1 MTSQQGYSPY
11 SYLQQGT
18 QHAPPPRPSSASS
31 SSTNDPQGS
40 HLIIGKCMYCK
51 SQLCY
56 PQAVK
61 VFQCVT
67 CDTIN
72 DLIAAPGIVPQEPLT
87 LQQIEREI
95 ERAKDRQAETGGDL
109 DYSDLEALLREKLK
123 KFAAFN
129 ASFSNRRPLTYDE
142 CGVNLADA
150 RKAFALLLAMP
161 NSIALAVMTSV
172 DGILKRPGKEIKD
185 KEDLKFIMLML
196 ECPWL
201 SRHRTPQESDYHHNI
216 TKRLFTIMSNLPS
229 ELHKY
234 LSSWFT
240 NCLSTPIFHTRVNF
254 VNKFITQ
261 RLSNQQKSSD
271 RNQHI
276 IYQSDARI
284 QAAARVMHLFFK
296 ANQPNEKDAEI
307 GTKNRA
313 GSDYVIVPFSNNSA
327 TKSQRIPIDEYYNMI
342 VDLIDLPVDFCAWES
357 RSAMFTFCQYP
368 FLISMG
374 AKMQIMA
381 WDAKRSMEIQMQKT
395 IEALVMQKRLKA
407 ASENGGELN
416 GITLL
421 TQAELQQAPL
431 LTLKVHRNNLIEESL
446 TQLSRHEID
455 LKKSLRIEFIG
466 EDGVDAGGLRKEW
479 FLLLVRQLFDPQ
491 YGMFIYDDQS
501 NYCWFNPASFESLDQ
516 FYLVGVV
523 IGLAIYNSTILD
535 LPLPLAVYKKLLN
548 TPVTLEDLA
557 TFRPD
562 LAKGFDQ
569 LLNYED
575 EDNSIEDVFCLNFVG
590 VYEAYG
596 ESREVPLIPGGEDI
610 PVTSEN
616 RRHYVERYA
625 NFIMNLSIFDQFESF
640 RRGFY
645 LVCSGHALSLFRPE
659 EIDFLVR
666 GSAEPLDIDQLRSVT
681 VYEGFNDEHEV
692 IKNFWSI
699 FKEFEDK
706 NQRRLLQFITASD
719 RYPATGIANLAFKIT
734 CMGSHDSNRYPTTH
748 TCFNQLCLYNYK
760 GREKLKNMLM
770 RAMNES
776 EGFGVK

>member
-1 MTSQQGYSPY
+1 MCS
-11 SYLQQGT
+11 
-18 QHAPPPRPSSASS
+18 
-31 SSTNDPQGS
+31 
-40 HLIIGKCMYCK
+40 

-72 DLIAAPGIVPQEPLT
+72 DLIPAPGTAPLEPLT
-87 LQQIEREI
+87 LQQIQNEV
-95 ERAKDRQAETGGDL
+95 QAGKSGATGDI
-109 DYSDLEALLREKLK
+109 DYTRLEALLQEKLK

-129 ASFSNRRPLTYDE
+129 SCFGTGRPITYDH
-142 CGVNLADA
+142 CGVDLEET
-150 RKAFALLLAMP
+150 RKAFALLVAMP
-161 NSIALAVMTSV
+161 NSIARAVMIAV
-172 DGILKRPGKEIKD
+172 EGLLKRPGKEIRE
-185 KEDLKFIMLML
+185 KEDLKFVMIML

-201 SRHRTPQESDYHHNI
+201 SRHRNPQESEYHHNI
-216 TKRLFTIMSNLPS
+216 TKRLFTIISNLPS
-229 ELHKY
+229 DLHKY
-234 LSSWFT
+234 LSSWFR
-240 NCLSTPIFHTRVNF
+240 NCLTTPIFHNRINF

-261 RLSNQQKSSD
+261 RLSNQQKSND

-296 ANQPNEKDAEI
+296 ANQPHEMEMLDL
-307 GTKNRA
+307 GKNRS
-313 GSDYVIVPFSNNSA
+313 GEGYVVNTSKNSA
-327 TKSQRIPIDEYYNMI
+327 VKSQKIPIDEYYNMI

-381 WDAKRSMEIQMQKT
+381 WDAKRQMEIKMQKT
-395 IEALVMQKRLKA
+395 IEALVMQKRQKA
-407 ASENGGELN
+407 LENLNGDAS

-431 LTLKVHRNNLIEESL
+431 LILKVRRNNLIEESL
-446 TQLSRHEID
+446 TQLSRNEMD

-491 YGMFIYDDQS
+491 FGMFVYDDQS
-501 NYCWFNPASFESLDQ
+501 SYCWFNPASFESLDQ

-575 EDNSIEDVFCLNFVG
+575 DDVEDVFCLNFVG
-590 VYEAYG
+590 SYEAYG
-596 ESREVPLIPGGEDI
+596 ESVEVPLMPDGANN
-610 PVTSEN
+610 PVTN
-616 RRHYVERYA
+616 HNKRQYVERYA
-625 NFIMNLSIFDQFESF
+625 NFIMNSSISDQFESF

-645 LVCSGHALSLFRPE
+645 LVCGGHALSLFRPE
-659 EIDFLVR
+659 EIEFLVR

-699 FKEFEDK
+699 FKEFDDK

-719 RYPATGIANLAFKIT
+719 RYPATGIANLSFKIT
-734 CMGSHDSNRYPTTH
+734 CMGSHDSQRYPTTH

-760 GREKLKNMLM
+760 GRDKLKNMLQ

>member
-1 MTSQQGYSPY
+1 MG
-11 SYLQQGT
+11 L
-18 QHAPPPRPSSASS
+18 PRRSISL
-31 SSTNDPQGS
+31 T
-40 HLIIGKCMYCK
+40 C
-51 SQLCY
+51 QLCY

-72 DLIAAPGIVPQEPLT
+72 DLIPAPGTAPLEPLT
-87 LQQIEREI
+87 LQQIQNEV
-95 ERAKDRQAETGGDL
+95 QAGKSGATGDI
-109 DYSDLEALLREKLK
+109 DYTRLEALLQEKLK

-129 ASFSNRRPLTYDE
+129 SCFGTGRPITYDH
-142 CGVNLADA
+142 CGVDLEET
-150 RKAFALLLAMP
+150 RKAFALLVAMP
-161 NSIALAVMTSV
+161 NSIARAVMIAV
-172 DGILKRPGKEIKD
+172 EGLLKRPGKEIRE
-185 KEDLKFIMLML
+185 KEDLKFVMIML

-201 SRHRTPQESDYHHNI
+201 SRHRNPQESEYHHNI
-216 TKRLFTIMSNLPS
+216 TKRLFTIISNLPS
-229 ELHKY
+229 DLHKY
-234 LSSWFT
+234 LSSWFR
-240 NCLSTPIFHTRVNF
+240 NCLTTPIFHNRINF

-261 RLSNQQKSSD
+261 RLSNQQKSND

-296 ANQPNEKDAEI
+296 ANQPHEMEMLDL
-307 GTKNRA
+307 GKNRS
-313 GSDYVIVPFSNNSA
+313 GEGYVVNTSKNSA
-327 TKSQRIPIDEYYNMI
+327 VKSQKIPIDEYYNMI

-381 WDAKRSMEIQMQKT
+381 WDAKRQMEIKMQKT
-395 IEALVMQKRLKA
+395 IEALVMQKRQKA
-407 ASENGGELN
+407 LENLNGDAS

-431 LTLKVHRNNLIEESL
+431 LILKVRRNNLIEESL
-446 TQLSRHEID
+446 TQLSRNEMD

-491 YGMFIYDDQS
+491 FGMFVYDDQS
-501 NYCWFNPASFESLDQ
+501 SYCWFNPASFESLDQ

-575 EDNSIEDVFCLNFVG
+575 DDVEDVFCLNFVG
-590 VYEAYG
+590 SYEAYG
-596 ESREVPLIPGGEDI
+596 ESVEVPLMPDGANN
-610 PVTSEN
+610 PVTN
-616 RRHYVERYA
+616 HNKRQYVERYA
-625 NFIMNLSIFDQFESF
+625 NFIMNSSISDQFESF

-645 LVCSGHALSLFRPE
+645 LVCGGHALSLFRPE
-659 EIDFLVR
+659 EIEFLVR

-699 FKEFEDK
+699 FKEFDDK

-719 RYPATGIANLAFKIT
+719 RYPATGIANLSFKIT
-734 CMGSHDSNRYPTTH
+734 CMGSHDSQRYPTTH

-760 GREKLKNMLM
+760 GRDKLKNMLQ

>member
-1 MTSQQGYSPY
+1 MASHGYSPY
-11 SYLQQGT
+11 AYLSGT
-18 QHAPPPRPSSASS
+18 QTQQHTPSPRPSSS
-31 SSTNDPQGS
+31 SSTTNDNQGG
-40 HLIIGKCMYCK
+40 HLIIGKCLFCK

-72 DLIAAPGIVPQEPLT
+72 DLIPSPGVVPEEPLT
-87 LQQIEREI
+87 LQQIDQEI
-95 ERAKDRQAETGGDL
+95 ERARAKQVETGGEM
-109 DYSDLEALLREKLK
+109 DYRDLETLLKEKLK
-123 KFAAFN
+123 KYAAFN
-129 ASFSNRRPLTYDE
+129 ASFSSGRPITYE
-142 CGVNLADA
+142 HCGVNLADA
-150 RKAFALLLAMP
+150 KKAFSKLIAMP
-161 NSIALAVMTSV
+161 DTIALAVMTSV
-172 DGILKRPGKEIKD
+172 EAILKRPGKEIRE
-185 KEDLKFIMLML
+185 KEDLKFIMLVF

-216 TKRLFTIMSNLPS
+216 TKRLFTIISNLPS

-234 LSSWFT
+234 LSSWFASSMT
-240 NCLSTPIFHTRVNF
+240 TQIFHNRINF

-261 RLSNQQKSSD
+261 RLSNQQKSND
-271 RNQHI
+271 RHQHT

-296 ANQPNEKDAEI
+296 ANQPNEKELLDSS
-307 GTKNRA
+307 GKPR
-313 GSDYVIVPFSNNSA
+313 SFKDLVIIPNTNSSA
-327 TKSQRIPIDEYYNMI
+327 VRSRRIPIDEYYNMI
-342 VDLIDLPVDFCAWES
+342 VDLIDLSADFVAWET

-381 WDAKRSMEIQMQKT
+381 WDAKRRMEIKMQKT
-395 IEALVMQKRLKA
+395 IEALLAQKRQRA
-407 ASENGGELN
+407 IESGGDTNG
-416 GITLL
+416 TLL

-431 LTLKVHRNNLIEESL
+431 LILRVHRNNLIEDSL
-446 TQLSRHEID
+446 TQLSRNEID
-455 LKKSLRIEFIG
+455 LDKSLRIEFIG

-491 YGMFIYDDQS
+491 YGMFVYDDQS
-501 NYCWFNPASFESLDQ
+501 SHCWFNPASFESLDQ

-548 TPVTLEDLA
+548 TPLALEDLA
-557 TFRPD
+557 AFRPD

-569 LLNYED
+569 LLNYE
-575 EDNSIEDVFCLNFVG
+575 EDDVEDVFCLTFVG

-596 ESREVPLIPGGEDI
+596 ESREIPLIPNGENI
-610 PVTSEN
+610 PVTN
-616 RRHYVERYA
+616 LNKRDYVERYA
-625 NFIMNLSIFDQFESF
+625 NFVMNTSISDQFESF

-645 LVCSGHALSLFRPE
+645 LVCGGHALSLFRPE
-659 EIDFLVR
+659 EIEFLVR

-681 VYEGFNDEHEV
+681 VYEGFNDEHDV
-692 IKNFWSI
+692 IRNFWSI

-760 GREKLKNMLM
+760 GKDKLRNMLL

>member
-1 MTSQQGYSPY
+1 MASQGYSPY
-11 SYLQQGT
+11 AYLSGT
-18 QHAPPPRPSSASS
+18 QSQQHTPPPRPSSSS
-31 SSTNDPQGS
+31 SSSASYESQGS

-72 DLIAAPGIVPQEPLT
+72 DLIPAPGTAPLEPLT
-87 LQQIEREI
+87 LQQIQNEV
-95 ERAKDRQAETGGDL
+95 QAGKSSATGDI
-109 DYSDLEALLREKLK
+109 DYTRLEALLQEKLK

-129 ASFSNRRPLTYDE
+129 SCFGTGRPITYDH
-142 CGVNLADA
+142 CGVDLEET
-150 RKAFALLLAMP
+150 RKAFALLVAMP
-161 NSIALAVMTSV
+161 NSIARAVMISV
-172 DGILKRPGKEIKD
+172 EGLLKRPGKEIRE
-185 KEDLKFIMLML
+185 KEDLKFIMIML

-201 SRHRTPQESDYHHNI
+201 SRHRNPQESEYHHNI
-216 TKRLFTIMSNLPS
+216 TKRLFTIISNLS
-229 ELHKY
+229 SDLHKY
-234 LSSWFT
+234 LSSWFR
-240 NCLSTPIFHTRVNF
+240 NCLTTPIFHNRINF

-261 RLSNQQKSSD
+261 RLSNQQKSND

-296 ANQPNEKDAEI
+296 ANQPHEMEMLDL
-307 GTKNRA
+307 GKNRS
-313 GSDYVIVPFSNNSA
+313 GEGYVVNTSKNSA
-327 TKSQRIPIDEYYNMI
+327 VKSQKIPIDEYYNMI

-381 WDAKRSMEIQMQKT
+381 WDAKRQMEIKMQKT
-395 IEALVMQKRLKA
+395 IEALVMQKRQKA
-407 ASENGGELN
+407 LENLNGDAS

-431 LTLKVHRNNLIEESL
+431 LILKVRRNNLIEESL
-446 TQLSRHEID
+446 TQLSRNEMD

-491 YGMFIYDDQS
+491 FGMFVYDDQS
-501 NYCWFNPASFESLDQ
+501 SYCWFNPASFESLDQ

-575 EDNSIEDVFCLNFVG
+575 DDVEDVFCLNFVG
-590 VYEAYG
+590 SYEAYG
-596 ESREVPLIPGGEDI
+596 ESVEVPLIPDGANN
-610 PVTSEN
+610 PVTN
-616 RRHYVERYA
+616 HNKRQYVERYA
-625 NFIMNLSIFDQFESF
+625 NFIMNSSISDQFESF

-645 LVCSGHALSLFRPE
+645 LVCGGHALSLFRPE
-659 EIDFLVR
+659 EIEFLVR

-699 FKEFEDK
+699 FKEFDDK

-719 RYPATGIANLAFKIT
+719 RYPATGIANLSFKIT
-734 CMGSHDSNRYPTTH
+734 CMGSHDSQRYPTTH

-760 GREKLKNMLM
+760 GRDKLKNMLQ

>member
-1 MTSQQGYSPY
+1 MHV
-11 SYLQQGT
+11 LQE
-18 QHAPPPRPSSASS
+18 
-31 SSTNDPQGS
+31 
-40 HLIIGKCMYCK
+40 
-51 SQLCY
+51 LCY

-72 DLIAAPGIVPQEPLT
+72 DLIPAPGVVPQEPLT
-87 LQQIEREI
+87 LQHIEDEI
-95 ERAKDRQAETGGDL
+95 ERAKAIHRERGGDL

-129 ASFSNRRPLTYDE
+129 ASFSSGRPITYE
-142 CGVNLADA
+142 HCGVNLDEA
-150 RKAFALLLAMP
+150 RKAFSKLVAMP

-172 DGILKRPGKEIKD
+172 EAILKRPGKELKE
-185 KEDLKFIMLML
+185 KEDLKFIMLMF
-196 ECPWL
+196 E
-201 SRHRTPQESDYHHNI
+201 ESDYHHNI
-216 TKRLFTIMSNLPS
+216 TKRLFTIVSNLPS

-234 LSSWFT
+234 LSSWFA
-240 NCLSTPIFHTRVNF
+240 NSMSTQIFHHRINF

-261 RLSNQQKSSD
+261 RLSNQQKSTD

-296 ANQPNEKDAEI
+296 ANQPNEKEFLDAN
-307 GTKNRA
+307 GKNR
-313 GSDYVIVPFSNNSA
+313 SVKDLVIIPSA
-327 TKSQRIPIDEYYNMI
+327 KDSASKSQKIPIDEYYNMI
-342 VDLIDLPVDFCAWES
+342 VDLIDLPADFCAWES
-357 RSAMFTFCQYP
+357 RSSMFTFCQYP

-381 WDAKRSMEIQMQKT
+381 WDAKRRMEIKMQKT
-395 IEALVMQKRLKA
+395 IEALLVQRRLRA
-407 ASENGGELN
+407 AENGGE
-416 GITLL
+416 IAML

-431 LTLKVHRNNLIEESL
+431 LILKVHRNNLIEESL
-446 TQLSRHEID
+446 TQLSRNEMD
-455 LKKSLRIEFIG
+455 LDKSLRIEFVG

-491 YGMFIYDDQS
+491 YGMFVYDDQS
-501 NYCWFNPASFESLDQ
+501 SHCWFNPASFESLDQ

-535 LPLPLAVYKKLLN
+535 LPLPLAGYKKLLN
-548 TPVTLEDLA
+548 VPVVLEDLA

-562 LAKGFDQ
+562 LAKGFNQ
-569 LLNYED
+569 LLEYD
-575 EDNSIEDVFCLNFVG
+575 GDDVEDVFCLTFVG
-590 VYEAYG
+590 AYEAYG
-596 ESREVPLIPGGEDI
+596 ESIEVPLIPNGENI
-610 PVTSEN
+610 SVTSQN
-616 RRHYVERYA
+616 KRDYVERYA
-625 NFIMNLSIFDQFESF
+625 NFVMNSSISDQFESF

-659 EIDFLVR
+659 EIEFLVR

-681 VYEGFNDEHEV
+681 VYEGFNDDHEV
-692 IKNFWSI
+692 IRNFWSI

-706 NQRRLLQFITASD
+706 HQRRLLQFITASD
-719 RYPATGIANLAFKIT
+719 RYPATGIANLSFKIT

-760 GREKLKNMLM
+760 GKEKLRQMLI

>member
-1 MTSQQGYSPY
+1 
-11 SYLQQGT
+11 
-18 QHAPPPRPSSASS
+18 
-31 SSTNDPQGS
+31 
-40 HLIIGKCMYCK
+40 MYCK

-56 PQAVK
+56 PQSVK

-72 DLIAAPGIVPQEPLT
+72 DLIPAPGAVPQEPLT
-87 LQQIEREI
+87 LQQIEKEI
-95 ERAKDRQAETGGDL
+95 ELAHAKQRETGGDM
-109 DYSDLEALLREKLK
+109 DYGDLEALLRDKLK

-129 ASFSNRRPLTYDE
+129 ASFSSGRAITHE
-142 CGVNLADA
+142 HCGVNLDDA
-150 RKAFALLLAMP
+150 RKAFTMLVAMP
-161 NSIALAVMTSV
+161 AQIALAVMTSV
-172 DGILKRPGKEIKD
+172 EAILKRPGKEIKE
-185 KEDLKFIMLML
+185 KEDLRFIMLVF

-201 SRHRTPQESDYHHNI
+201 SRHRTPQESEYHHNI
-216 TKRLFTIMSNLPS
+216 TKRLFTIVSNLPS

-234 LSSWFT
+234 LSSWFA
-240 NCLSTPIFHTRVNF
+240 NCMTTQTFHHRINF

-296 ANQPNEKDAEI
+296 ANHSNEKELLDAA
-307 GTKNRA
+307 GKNR
-313 GSDYVIVPFSNNSA
+313 SIKDIVLVSNARDVA

-342 VDLIDLPVDFCAWES
+342 VDLIDLPADFCAWES

-381 WDAKRSMEIQMQKT
+381 WDAKRRMEIKMQKT
-395 IEALVMQKRLKA
+395 IENLLAEKRQRA
-407 ASENGGELN
+407 AESGGETS
-416 GITLL
+416 IALL
-421 TQAELQQAPL
+421 TQAELQHAPL
-431 LTLKVHRNNLIEESL
+431 LILKVHRSNLIEESL
-446 TQLSRHEID
+446 TQLSRNEMD
-455 LKKSLRIEFIG
+455 LDKSLRIEFIG

-491 YGMFIYDDQS
+491 YGMFIYDDKS
-501 NYCWFNPASFESLDQ
+501 SHCWFNPASFESLDQ

-535 LPLPLAVYKKLLN
+535 LPLPLAGYKKLLN
-548 TPVTLEDLA
+548 TPVALEDLA

-562 LAKGFDQ
+562 LARGFDQ
-569 LLNYED
+569 LLNYE
-575 EDNSIEDVFCLNFVG
+575 EDDVEDVFCLNFVG

-596 ESREVPLIPGGEDI
+596 ENIEVPLIPNGENI
-610 PVTSEN
+610 PVTNEN
-616 RRHYVERYA
+616 KREYVERYA
-625 NFIMNLSIFDQFESF
+625 NFVMNSSISDQFEWF

-659 EIDFLVR
+659 EIEFLVR

-681 VYEGFNDEHEV
+681 QYEGFNDDHDV
-692 IKNFWSI
+692 IRNFWSI

-706 NQRRLLQFITASD
+706 DQRRLLQFITASD
-719 RYPATGIANLAFKIT
+719 RYPATGIANLSFKIT

-760 GREKLKNMLM
+760 GREKLKNMLL

>member
-1 MTSQQGYSPY
+1 
-11 SYLQQGT
+11 
-18 QHAPPPRPSSASS
+18 
-31 SSTNDPQGS
+31 
-40 HLIIGKCMYCK
+40 MYCK

-72 DLIAAPGIVPQEPLT
+72 DLIPAPGTAPLEPLT
-87 LQQIEREI
+87 LQQIQNEV
-95 ERAKDRQAETGGDL
+95 QAGKSGATGDI
-109 DYSDLEALLREKLK
+109 DYTRLEALLQEKLK

-129 ASFSNRRPLTYDE
+129 SCFGTGRPITYDH
-142 CGVNLADA
+142 CGVDLEET
-150 RKAFALLLAMP
+150 RKAFALLVAMP
-161 NSIALAVMTSV
+161 NSIARAVMIAV
-172 DGILKRPGKEIKD
+172 EGLLKRPGKYVISLGRPIMEIRE
-185 KEDLKFIMLML
+185 KEDLKFVMIML

-201 SRHRTPQESDYHHNI
+201 SRHRNPQESEYHHNI
-216 TKRLFTIMSNLPS
+216 TKRLFTIISNLPS
-229 ELHKY
+229 DLHKY
-234 LSSWFT
+234 LSSWFR
-240 NCLSTPIFHTRVNF
+240 NCLTTPIFHNRINF

-261 RLSNQQKSSD
+261 RLSNQQKSND

-296 ANQPNEKDAEI
+296 ANQPHEMEMLDL
-307 GTKNRA
+307 GKNRS
-313 GSDYVIVPFSNNSA
+313 GEGYVVNTSKNSA
-327 TKSQRIPIDEYYNMI
+327 VKSQKIPIDEYYNMI

-381 WDAKRSMEIQMQKT
+381 WDAKRQMEIKMQKT
-395 IEALVMQKRLKA
+395 IEALVMQKRQKA
-407 ASENGGELN
+407 LENLNGDAS

-431 LTLKVHRNNLIEESL
+431 LILKVRRNNLIEESL
-446 TQLSRHEID
+446 TQLSRNEMD

-491 YGMFIYDDQS
+491 FGMFVYDDQS
-501 NYCWFNPASFESLDQ
+501 SYCWFNPASFESLDQ

-575 EDNSIEDVFCLNFVG
+575 DDVEDVFCLNFVG
-590 VYEAYG
+590 SYEAYG
-596 ESREVPLIPGGEDI
+596 ESVEVPLMPDGANN
-610 PVTSEN
+610 PVTN
-616 RRHYVERYA
+616 HNKRQYVERYA
-625 NFIMNLSIFDQFESF
+625 NFIMNSSISDQFESF

-645 LVCSGHALSLFRPE
+645 LVCGGHALSLFRPE
-659 EIDFLVR
+659 EIEFLVR

-699 FKEFEDK
+699 FKEFDDK

-719 RYPATGIANLAFKIT
+719 RYPATGIANLSFKIT
-734 CMGSHDSNRYPTTH
+734 CMGSHDSQRYPTTH

-760 GREKLKNMLM
+760 GRDKLKNMLQ

>member
-1 MTSQQGYSPY
+1 MASQGYSPY
-11 SYLQQGT
+11 TYLSGT
-18 QHAPPPRPSSASS
+18 QSQQHTPPPRPSSTASYES
-31 SSTNDPQGS
+31 QGS

-72 DLIAAPGIVPQEPLT
+72 DLIPAPGTAPLEPLT
-87 LQQIEREI
+87 LQQIQNEVQAGKNSATGEI
-95 ERAKDRQAETGGDL
+95 
-109 DYSDLEALLREKLK
+109 DYSQLEALLQEKLK

-129 ASFSNRRPLTYDE
+129 SCFGSGRPITYE
-142 CGVNLADA
+142 HCGVDLEET

-161 NSIALAVMTSV
+161 NSIARTVMISV
-172 DGILKRPGKEIKD
+172 EGLLKRPGKEIRE
-185 KEDLKFIMLML
+185 KEDLKFIMVML

-201 SRHRTPQESDYHHNI
+201 SRHRNPQESEYHHNI
-216 TKRLFTIMSNLPS
+216 TKRLFTIISNLPS
-229 ELHKY
+229 DLHKY
-234 LSSWFT
+234 LSSWFR
-240 NCLSTPIFHTRVNF
+240 NCLTTPIFHNRINF

-261 RLSNQQKSSD
+261 RLSNQQKSND

-296 ANQPNEKDAEI
+296 ANQPHEMEMLDLGKGRSGE
-307 GTKNRA
+307 G
-313 GSDYVIVPFSNNSA
+313 YVVNTSKNSA
-327 TKSQRIPIDEYYNMI
+327 VKSQKIPIDEYYNMI

-381 WDAKRSMEIQMQKT
+381 WDAKRQMEIKMQKT
-395 IEALVMQKRLKA
+395 IEALVMQKRQKA
-407 ASENGGELN
+407 LESNGDAS

-431 LTLKVHRNNLIEESL
+431 LILKVRRNNLIEESL
-446 TQLSRHEID
+446 TQLSRNEMD

-491 YGMFIYDDQS
+491 FGMFVYDDQS
-501 NYCWFNPASFESLDQ
+501 SYCWFNPASFESLDQ

-575 EDNSIEDVFCLNFVG
+575 DDVEDVFCLNFVG
-590 VYEAYG
+590 SYEAYG
-596 ESREVPLIPGGEDI
+596 ESVEVPLMPDGGNI
-610 PVTSEN
+610 PVTN
-616 RRHYVERYA
+616 HNKQQYVERYA
-625 NFIMNLSIFDQFESF
+625 NFIMNSSISDQFESF

-645 LVCSGHALSLFRPE
+645 LVCGGHALSLFRPE
-659 EIDFLVR
+659 EIEFLVR

-699 FKEFEDK
+699 FKEFDDK

-719 RYPATGIANLAFKIT
+719 RYPATGIANLSFKIT
-734 CMGSHDSNRYPTTH
+734 CMGSHDSQRYPTTH

-760 GREKLKNMLM
+760 GRDKLKNMLM

>member
-1 MTSQQGYSPY
+1 MTSQGYSPY
-11 SYLQQGT
+11 AYLSGT
-18 QHAPPPRPSSASS
+18 QSQQHTPPPQPSPSPAYQS
-31 SSTNDPQGS
+31 QGN

-56 PQAVK
+56 PQTVK
-61 VFQCVT
+61 VFKCVT
-67 CDTIN
+67 CDTVN
-72 DLIAAPGIVPQEPLT
+72 DLIPAPGTVPQEPLT
-87 LQQIEREI
+87 LQQIEE
-95 ERAKDRQAETGGDL
+95 ELELARATQRQIGGEL
-109 DYSDLEALLREKLK
+109 DYTKLEALLETKLT

-129 ASFSNRRPLTYDE
+129 ASFSSGQPITYE
-142 CGVNLADA
+142 HCGVNLEEA
-150 RKAFALLLAMP
+150 RRAFSMLITMP
-161 NSIALAVMTSV
+161 DSIAAAVMEPMQK
-172 DGILKRPGKEIKD
+172 ILERPGKEIKD
-185 KEDLKFIMLML
+185 KEDLKFIMLAF

-201 SRHRTPQESDYHHNI
+201 ARHKNAKESEYHHVL
-216 TKRLFTIMSNLPS
+216 TKRLFTIVSNLPS

-234 LSSWFT
+234 LSSWFA
-240 NCLSTPIFHTRVNF
+240 NCMTSRIFHNRINF
-254 VNKFITQ
+254 INKFITQ
-261 RLSNQQKSSD
+261 RLSNQQKSTD
-271 RNQHI
+271 RHQHI

-296 ANQPNEKDAEI
+296 ANQPNEKELQDSN
-307 GTKNRA
+307 GKPRSTK
-313 GSDYVIVPFSNNSA
+313 DMVIVPHSRNHVSR
-327 TKSQRIPIDEYYNMI
+327 SQKIPIDEYYNMI
-342 VDLIDLPVDFCAWES
+342 VDLIDLPADFVAWES
-357 RSAMFTFCQYP
+357 RSVMFTFCQYP

-381 WDAKRSMEIQMQKT
+381 WDAKRRMEIKMQKT
-395 IEALVMQKRLKA
+395 IEALLVQKRQRA
-407 ASENGGELN
+407 AENGGELN
-416 GITLL
+416 GVVML

-431 LTLKVHRNNLIEESL
+431 LILKVHRNNLIEESL
-446 TQLSRHEID
+446 TQLARNEMD
-455 LKKSLRIEFIG
+455 LDKSLRIEFVG

-501 NYCWFNPASFESLDQ
+501 SHCWFNPASFESLDQ

-535 LPLPLAVYKKLLN
+535 LPLPLAGYKKLLN
-548 TPVTLEDLA
+548 TPVALEDLA

-569 LLNYED
+569 LLNYD
-575 EDNSIEDVFCLNFVG
+575 ADDVEDVFCLTFVG
-590 VYEAYG
+590 AYEAYG
-596 ESREVPLIPGGEDI
+596 ESVEVPLIPNGENI
-610 PVTSEN
+610 PVTN
-616 RRHYVERYA
+616 RNKREYVERYA
-625 NFIMNLSIFDQFESF
+625 NFVMNSSISDQFESF

-645 LVCSGHALSLFRPE
+645 LVCGGHALSLFRPE
-659 EIDFLVR
+659 EIEFLVR

-681 VYEGFNDEHEV
+681 VYEGFNDDHEV
-692 IKNFWSI
+692 IRNFWSI

-719 RYPATGIANLAFKIT
+719 RYPATGIANLTFKIT

>member
-1 MTSQQGYSPY
+1 MCS
-11 SYLQQGT
+11 
-18 QHAPPPRPSSASS
+18 
-31 SSTNDPQGS
+31 
-40 HLIIGKCMYCK
+40 

-72 DLIAAPGIVPQEPLT
+72 DLVPAPGTAPLEPLT
-87 LQQIEREI
+87 LQQIQNEVE
-95 ERAKDRQAETGGDL
+95 AGKNGTTGEV
-109 DYSDLEALLREKLK
+109 DYSKLEALLQEKFK

-129 ASFSNRRPLTYDE
+129 SCFGTGRPITYE
-142 CGVNLADA
+142 HCGVDLEET

-161 NSIALAVMTSV
+161 NSIARAVMISV
-172 DGILKRPGKEIKD
+172 EGLLKRPGKEIRE
-185 KEDLKFIMLML
+185 KEDLKFIMIML

-201 SRHRTPQESDYHHNI
+201 SRHRNPQESEYHHNI
-216 TKRLFTIMSNLPS
+216 TKRLFTIISNLS
-229 ELHKY
+229 SDLHKY
-234 LSSWFT
+234 LSSWFR
-240 NCLSTPIFHTRVNF
+240 NCLTAPLFHNRINF

-261 RLSNQQKSSD
+261 RLSNQQKSND

-296 ANQPNEKDAEI
+296 ANQPHEMEMLDLGKSRSGE
-307 GTKNRA
+307 G
-313 GSDYVIVPFSNNSA
+313 YVVNTSKNSA
-327 TKSQRIPIDEYYNMI
+327 VKSQKIPIDEYYNMI

-381 WDAKRSMEIQMQKT
+381 WDAKRQMEIKMQKT
-395 IEALVMQKRLKA
+395 IEALVLQKRQKA
-407 ASENGGELN
+407 LESMNGDAS

-431 LTLKVHRNNLIEESL
+431 LILKVRRNNLIEESL
-446 TQLSRHEID
+446 TQLSRNEMD

-491 YGMFIYDDQS
+491 FGMFVYDDQS
-501 NYCWFNPASFESLDQ
+501 SYCWFNPASFESLDQ

-575 EDNSIEDVFCLNFVG
+575 DDVEDVFCLNFVG
-590 VYEAYG
+590 SYEAYG
-596 ESREVPLIPGGEDI
+596 ESVEVPLMPDGGNI
-610 PVTSEN
+610 PVTN
-616 RRHYVERYA
+616 HNKRQYVERYA
-625 NFIMNLSIFDQFESF
+625 NFIMNSSISDQFESF

-645 LVCSGHALSLFRPE
+645 LVCGGHALSLFRPE
-659 EIDFLVR
+659 EIEFLVR

-699 FKEFEDK
+699 FKEFDDK

-719 RYPATGIANLAFKIT
+719 RYPATGIANLSFKIT
-734 CMGSHDSNRYPTTH
+734 CMGSHDSQRYPTTH

-760 GREKLKNMLM
+760 GRDKLKNMLM

>member
-1 MTSQQGYSPY
+1 MCS
-11 SYLQQGT
+11 
-18 QHAPPPRPSSASS
+18 
-31 SSTNDPQGS
+31 
-40 HLIIGKCMYCK
+40 

-72 DLIAAPGIVPQEPLT
+72 DLVPAPGTAPLEPLT
-87 LQQIEREI
+87 LQQIQNEV
-95 ERAKDRQAETGGDL
+95 QAGKNSTTGEV
-109 DYSDLEALLREKLK
+109 DYSRLEALLQEKLK

-129 ASFSNRRPLTYDE
+129 SCFGTGQPITYE
-142 CGVNLADA
+142 HCGVDLEET
-150 RKAFALLLAMP
+150 RRAFALLLAMP
-161 NSIALAVMTSV
+161 NSIARAVMISV
-172 DGILKRPGKEIKD
+172 EGLLKRPGKYVIS
-185 KEDLKFIMLML
+185 LG
-196 ECPWL
+196 
-201 SRHRTPQESDYHHNI
+201 S
-216 TKRLFTIMSNLPS
+216 
-229 ELHKY
+229 
-234 LSSWFT
+234 
-240 NCLSTPIFHTRVNF
+240 CLTTPIFHNRINF

-261 RLSNQQKSSD
+261 RLSNQQKSND

-296 ANQPNEKDAEI
+296 ANQPHEMEMLDLGKTRLGE
-307 GTKNRA
+307 G
-313 GSDYVIVPFSNNSA
+313 YVVNTSKNSA
-327 TKSQRIPIDEYYNMI
+327 VKSQKIPIDEYYNMI

-381 WDAKRSMEIQMQKT
+381 WDAKRQMEIKMQKT
-395 IEALVMQKRLKA
+395 IEALVMQKRQKA
-407 ASENGGELN
+407 LESMNGDAS

-431 LTLKVHRNNLIEESL
+431 LILKVRRNNLIEESL
-446 TQLSRHEID
+446 TQLSRNEMD

-491 YGMFIYDDQS
+491 FGMFVYDDQS
-501 NYCWFNPASFESLDQ
+501 SYCWFNPASFESHDQ

-548 TPVTLEDLA
+548 TPATLEDLA

-575 EDNSIEDVFCLNFVG
+575 DDVEDVFCLNFVG
-590 VYEAYG
+590 SYEAYG
-596 ESREVPLIPGGEDI
+596 ESVEKPLMPDGENI
-610 PVTSEN
+610 PVTN
-616 RRHYVERYA
+616 HNKRQYVERYA
-625 NFIMNLSIFDQFESF
+625 NFIMNSSISDQFESF

-645 LVCSGHALSLFRPE
+645 LVCGGHALSLFRPE
-659 EIDFLVR
+659 EIEFLVR

-699 FKEFEDK
+699 FKEFDDK

-719 RYPATGIANLAFKIT
+719 RYPATGIANLSFKIT
-734 CMGSHDSNRYPTTH
+734 CMGSHDSQRYPTTH

-760 GREKLKNMLM
+760 GRDKLRNMLM

>member
-1 MTSQQGYSPY
+1 MASQGYSPY
-11 SYLQQGT
+11 AYLSGT
-18 QHAPPPRPSSASS
+18 QSQQHTPPPRPSSSASYES
-31 SSTNDPQGS
+31 QGS

-72 DLIAAPGIVPQEPLT
+72 DLVPAPGTAPLEPLT
-87 LQQIEREI
+87 LQQIQNEVE
-95 ERAKDRQAETGGDL
+95 AGKNTTTGEV
-109 DYSDLEALLREKLK
+109 DYSKLEALLQEKFK

-129 ASFSNRRPLTYDE
+129 SCFGSGRPITYE
-142 CGVNLADA
+142 HCGVDLEET

-161 NSIALAVMTSV
+161 NSIARAVMISV
-172 DGILKRPGKEIKD
+172 EGLLKRPGKEIRE
-185 KEDLKFIMLML
+185 KEDLKFIMIML

-201 SRHRTPQESDYHHNI
+201 SRHRNPQESEYHHNI
-216 TKRLFTIMSNLPS
+216 IKRLFTIISNLPS
-229 ELHKY
+229 DLHKY
-234 LSSWFT
+234 LSSWFR
-240 NCLSTPIFHTRVNF
+240 NCLTTPIFHNRINF

-261 RLSNQQKSSD
+261 RLSNQQKSND

-296 ANQPNEKDAEI
+296 ANQPHEMEMLDLGKSRSGE
-307 GTKNRA
+307 G
-313 GSDYVIVPFSNNSA
+313 YVVNTSKNSA
-327 TKSQRIPIDEYYNMI
+327 VKSQKIPIDEYYNMI

-381 WDAKRSMEIQMQKT
+381 WDAKRQMEIKMQKT
-395 IEALVMQKRLKA
+395 IEALVLQKRQKA
-407 ASENGGELN
+407 LESMNGDAS

-431 LTLKVHRNNLIEESL
+431 LILKVRRNNLIEESL
-446 TQLSRHEID
+446 TQLSRNEMD

-491 YGMFIYDDQS
+491 FGMFVYDDQS
-501 NYCWFNPASFESLDQ
+501 SYCWFNPASFESLDQ

-575 EDNSIEDVFCLNFVG
+575 DDVEDVFCLNFVG
-590 VYEAYG
+590 SYEAYG
-596 ESREVPLIPGGEDI
+596 ESVEVPLMPDGGNI
-610 PVTSEN
+610 PVTN
-616 RRHYVERYA
+616 HNKRQYVERYA
-625 NFIMNLSIFDQFESF
+625 NFIMNSSISDQFESF

-645 LVCSGHALSLFRPE
+645 LVCGGHALSLFWPE
-659 EIDFLVR
+659 EIEFLVR

-699 FKEFEDK
+699 FKEFDDK

-719 RYPATGIANLAFKIT
+719 RYPATGIANLSFKIT
-734 CMGSHDSNRYPTTH
+734 CMGSHDSQRYPTTH

-760 GREKLKNMLM
+760 GRDKLKNMLM

>member
-1 MTSQQGYSPY
+1 MTSQGYSPHA
-11 SYLQQGT
+11 YLSGT
-18 QHAPPPRPSSASS
+18 QSQQHTPSPRPSSSSASS
-31 SSTNDPQGS
+31 SSYETQGS

-56 PQAVK
+56 PQFVK

-72 DLIAAPGIVPQEPLT
+72 DLVPAAGLVPQEPLS
-87 LQQIEREI
+87 LQQIER
-95 ERAKDRQAETGGDL
+95 AMARQSESGRDP
-109 DYSDLEALLREKLK
+109 DYTELESILREKLK

-129 ASFSNRRPLTYDE
+129 SSFSSGRPVTYE
-142 CGVNLADA
+142 HCGINLEEA
-150 RKAFALLLAMP
+150 RKAFSLLFNMP

-172 DGILKRPGKEIKD
+172 EAILKRPGKEIKD

-240 NCLSTPIFHTRVNF
+240 NCLTTETFHNRINF

-261 RLSNQQKSSD
+261 RLSNQQKSTD

-296 ANQPNEKDAEI
+296 ANQPNEKDILESN
-307 GTKNRA
+307 GKNR
-313 GSDYVIVPFSNNSA
+313 SSEDFVIVPFARNSA
-327 TKSQRIPIDEYYNMI
+327 AKSQRIPIDEYYNMI
-342 VDLIDLPVDFCAWES
+342 VDLIDLPVDFTAWET
-357 RSAMFTFCQYP
+357 RSAMFSFCQYP

-381 WDAKRSMEIQMQKT
+381 WDAKRQMEIKMQKT
-395 IEALVMQKRLKA
+395 IEALVMQKRLRA
-407 ASENGGELN
+407 AENGGETS

-431 LTLKVHRNNLIEESL
+431 LILRVNRINLIEESL
-446 TQLSRHEID
+446 TQLSRNEMD
-455 LKKSLRIEFIG
+455 LKKSLRIEFVG

-501 NYCWFNPASFESLDQ
+501 SYCWFNPASFESLDQ

-548 TPVTLEDLA
+548 TPVALEDLA

-575 EDNSIEDVFCLNFVG
+575 DDVEDVFCLNFVG

-596 ESREVPLIPGGEDI
+596 ESREVPLIPDGENI
-610 PVTSEN
+610 PVTNQN
-616 RRHYVERYA
+616 RRQYVERYA
-625 NFIMNLSIFDQFESF
+625 NFIMNSSISDQFESF

-645 LVCSGHALSLFRPE
+645 LVCGGHALSLFRPE
-659 EIDFLVR
+659 EIEFLVR

-681 VYEGFNDEHEV
+681 IYEGFNDDHDV
-692 IKNFWSI
+692 IRNFWSI

-719 RYPATGIANLAFKIT
+719 RYPATGIANLSFKIT

-760 GREKLKNMLM
+760 GREKLKNMLL

>member
-1 MTSQQGYSPY
+1 MASQGYSPY
-11 SYLQQGT
+11 AFLSGAQSQHHTPTPRSPSTSSYESQG
-18 QHAPPPRPSSASS
+18 
-31 SSTNDPQGS
+31 N
-40 HLIIGKCMYCK
+40 HL
-51 SQLCY
+51 
-56 PQAVK
+56 AVK

-72 DLIAAPGIVPQEPLT
+72 DLIPAPGIVPQEPLS
-87 LQQIEREI
+87 LRQIE
-95 ERAKDRQAETGGDL
+95 ERIRLAKARQIETGDEL
-109 DYSDLEALLREKLK
+109 DYSDLETLLRDKLK
-123 KFAAFN
+123 KFAGFN
-129 ASFSNRRPLTYDE
+129 SSFNSGCPITYE
-142 CGVNLADA
+142 HCGMNLEEA
-150 RKAFALLLAMP
+150 RKAFALLANMP
-161 NSIALAVMTSV
+161 NAIALAVMTSV
-172 DGILKRPGKEIKD
+172 ESLLKRPGKEIKE
-185 KEDLKFIMLML
+185 KEDLKFIMLMF

-201 SRHRTPQESDYHHNI
+201 LRHRTPQESDYHHNI
-216 TKRLFTIMSNLPS
+216 TKRLFTIISNLPS

-234 LSSWFT
+234 LSNWFT
-240 NCLSTPIFHTRVNF
+240 HCLTTEIFHNRINF

-261 RLSNQQKSSD
+261 RLSNQQKSTD
-271 RNQHI
+271 PGQHV

-296 ANQPNEKDAEI
+296 ANQPNEKEQPEI
-307 GTKNRA
+307 GGKSRA
-313 GSDYVIVPFSNNSA
+313 GEDYVIVPFARDSSM
-327 TKSQRIPIDEYYNMI
+327 KSQKIPIDEYYNMI
-342 VDLIDLPVDFCAWES
+342 VDFIDLSHDFNSWET
-357 RSAMFTFCQYP
+357 RSAMFTFCHYP

-381 WDAKRSMEIQMQKT
+381 WDAKRQMDIKMHKT
-395 IEALVMQKRLKA
+395 IEALVAQKRLR
-407 ASENGGELN
+407 ASEYGGEAS
-416 GITLL
+416 GVALL
-421 TQAELQQAPL
+421 TQAELQQAPHL
-431 LTLKVHRNNLIEESL
+431 ILKVHRNNLIEDSL
-446 TQLSRHEID
+446 TQLSRNEMD
-455 LKKSLRIEFIG
+455 LKKSLRIEFVG

-491 YGMFIYDDQS
+491 FGMFIYDDQS
-501 NYCWFNPASFESLDQ
+501 SYCWFNPASFESHDQ

-548 TPVTLEDLA
+548 TTVALEDLA

-575 EDNSIEDVFCLNFVG
+575 DDIEDVFCLTFVG
-590 VYEAYG
+590 AYEAYG
-596 ESREVPLIPGGEDI
+596 ERREIPLIPGGEDI
-610 PVTSEN
+610 PVTSHN
-616 RRHYVERYA
+616 RRQYVERYS
-625 NFIMNLSIFDQFESF
+625 NFIMNSSISEQFESF

-645 LVCSGHALSLFRPE
+645 LVCGGHALSLFRPE
-659 EIDFLVR
+659 EIEFLVR

-681 VYEGFNDEHEV
+681 VYEGFHDSHEV
-692 IKNFWSI
+692 IRNFWSI

-719 RYPATGIANLAFKIT
+719 RYPATGIANLSFKIT

-760 GREKLKNMLM
+760 GREKLKNMLI

>member
-1 MTSQQGYSPY
+1 MASQGYSPY
-11 SYLQQGT
+11 AYLSGT
-18 QHAPPPRPSSASS
+18 QSQQHTPPPRPSSSASYES
-31 SSTNDPQGS
+31 QGS

-72 DLIAAPGIVPQEPLT
+72 DLVPAPGTVPLEPLT
-87 LQQIEREI
+87 LQQIQNEV
-95 ERAKDRQAETGGDL
+95 QAGRNSTTGEV
-109 DYSDLEALLREKLK
+109 DYSPLEALLQEKLK

-129 ASFSNRRPLTYDE
+129 SCFGTGRPITYE
-142 CGVNLADA
+142 HCGVDLEEA
-150 RKAFALLLAMP
+150 RKAFSLLLAMP
-161 NSIALAVMTSV
+161 NSIARAVMISV
-172 DGILKRPGKEIKD
+172 EGLLKRPGKEIRE
-185 KEDLKFIMLML
+185 KEDLKFIMIML

-201 SRHRTPQESDYHHNI
+201 SRHRNPQESEYHHNI
-216 TKRLFTIMSNLPS
+216 TKRLFTIISNLPS
-229 ELHKY
+229 DLHKY
-234 LSSWFT
+234 LSSWFR
-240 NCLSTPIFHTRVNF
+240 NCLTTPIFHNRINF

-261 RLSNQQKSSD
+261 RLSNQQKSND

-296 ANQPNEKDAEI
+296 ANQSHEMEMLDL
-307 GTKNRA
+307 GKNRS
-313 GSDYVIVPFSNNSA
+313 GEGYVVNTSKNSA
-327 TKSQRIPIDEYYNMI
+327 VKSQKIPIDEYYNMI

-381 WDAKRSMEIQMQKT
+381 WDAKRQMEIKMQKT
-395 IEALVMQKRLKA
+395 IEALVMQKRQKA
-407 ASENGGELN
+407 LESMNGDAS

-431 LTLKVHRNNLIEESL
+431 LILKVRRNNLIEESL
-446 TQLSRHEID
+446 TQLSRNEMD

-491 YGMFIYDDQS
+491 FGMFVYDDQS
-501 NYCWFNPASFESLDQ
+501 SYCWFNPASFESLDQ

-575 EDNSIEDVFCLNFVG
+575 DDVEDVFCLNFVG
-590 VYEAYG
+590 SYEAYG
-596 ESREVPLIPGGEDI
+596 ESVEVPLMPDGGNI
-610 PVTSEN
+610 PVTN
-616 RRHYVERYA
+616 HNKRQYVERYA
-625 NFIMNLSIFDQFESF
+625 NFIMNSSISDQFESF

-645 LVCSGHALSLFRPE
+645 LVCGGHALSLFRPE
-659 EIDFLVR
+659 EIEFLVR

-699 FKEFEDK
+699 FKEFDDK

-719 RYPATGIANLAFKIT
+719 RYPATGIANLSFKIT
-734 CMGSHDSNRYPTTH
+734 CMGSHDSQRYPTTH

-760 GREKLKNMLM
+760 GRDKLRNMLM

>member
-1 MTSQQGYSPY
+1 MASQGYSPY
-11 SYLQQGT
+11 SYLSGT
-18 QHAPPPRPSSASS
+18 QSQQHTPPPRPSSSASYES
-31 SSTNDPQGS
+31 QGS

-72 DLIAAPGIVPQEPLT
+72 DLVPAPGTAPPEPLT
-87 LQQIEREI
+87 LQQIQNEV
-95 ERAKDRQAETGGDL
+95 QAGKNSTTGEV
-109 DYSDLEALLREKLK
+109 DYSRLEALLQEKLK

-129 ASFSNRRPLTYDE
+129 SCFGTGQPITYE
-142 CGVNLADA
+142 HCGVDLEET
-150 RKAFALLLAMP
+150 RRAFALLLAMP
-161 NSIALAVMTSV
+161 NSIARAVMISV
-172 DGILKRPGKEIKD
+172 EGLLKRPGKEIRE
-185 KEDLKFIMLML
+185 KEDLKFIMIML

-201 SRHRTPQESDYHHNI
+201 SRHRNPQESEYHHNI
-216 TKRLFTIMSNLPS
+216 TKRLFTIISNLPS
-229 ELHKY
+229 DLHKY
-234 LSSWFT
+234 LSSWFR
-240 NCLSTPIFHTRVNF
+240 NCLTTPTFHNRVNF

-261 RLSNQQKSSD
+261 RLSNQQKSND

-296 ANQPNEKDAEI
+296 ANQPHEMEMLDLGKSRSGE
-307 GTKNRA
+307 G
-313 GSDYVIVPFSNNSA
+313 YVVNTSKNSA
-327 TKSQRIPIDEYYNMI
+327 VKSQKIPIDEYYNMI

-381 WDAKRSMEIQMQKT
+381 WDAKRQMEIKMQKT
-395 IEALVMQKRLKA
+395 IEALVMQKRQKA
-407 ASENGGELN
+407 LESMNGDAS

-431 LTLKVHRNNLIEESL
+431 LILKVRRNNLIEESL
-446 TQLSRHEID
+446 TQLSRNEMD

-491 YGMFIYDDQS
+491 FGMFVYDDQS
-501 NYCWFNPASFESLDQ
+501 SYCWFNPASFESLDQ

-575 EDNSIEDVFCLNFVG
+575 DDVEDVFCLNFVG
-590 VYEAYG
+590 SYEAYG
-596 ESREVPLIPGGEDI
+596 ESVEKPLMSDGENI
-610 PVTSEN
+610 PVTN
-616 RRHYVERYA
+616 HNKRQYVERYA
-625 NFIMNLSIFDQFESF
+625 SFIMNSSISDQFESF

-645 LVCSGHALSLFRPE
+645 LVCGGHALSLFRPE
-659 EIDFLVR
+659 EIEFLVR

-699 FKEFEDK
+699 FKEFDDK

-719 RYPATGIANLAFKIT
+719 RYPATGIANLSFKIT
-734 CMGSHDSNRYPTTH
+734 CMGSHDSQRYPTTH

-760 GREKLKNMLM
+760 GRDKLRNMLM

>member
-1 MTSQQGYSPY
+1 MASQGYSPY
-11 SYLQQGT
+11 SYLSGT
-18 QHAPPPRPSSASS
+18 QSQQHTPPPRPSSSASYES
-31 SSTNDPQGS
+31 QGS

-72 DLIAAPGIVPQEPLT
+72 DLVPAPGTAPPEPLT
-87 LQQIEREI
+87 LQQIQNEV
-95 ERAKDRQAETGGDL
+95 QAGKNSTTGEV
-109 DYSDLEALLREKLK
+109 DYSQLEALLQEKLK

-129 ASFSNRRPLTYDE
+129 SCFGTGQPITYE
-142 CGVNLADA
+142 HCGVDLEET
-150 RKAFALLLAMP
+150 RRAFALLLAMP
-161 NSIALAVMTSV
+161 NSIARAVMISV
-172 DGILKRPGKEIKD
+172 EGLLKRPGKEIRE
-185 KEDLKFIMLML
+185 KEDLKFIMIML

-201 SRHRTPQESDYHHNI
+201 SRHRNPQESEYHHNI
-216 TKRLFTIMSNLPS
+216 TKRLFTIISNLPS
-229 ELHKY
+229 DLHKY
-234 LSSWFT
+234 LSSWFR
-240 NCLSTPIFHTRVNF
+240 NCLTTPIFHNRVNF

-261 RLSNQQKSSD
+261 RLSNQQKSND

-296 ANQPNEKDAEI
+296 ANQPHEMEMLDL
-307 GTKNRA
+307 GKNRS
-313 GSDYVIVPFSNNSA
+313 GEGYVVNTSKNSA
-327 TKSQRIPIDEYYNMI
+327 VKSQKIPIDEYYNMI

-381 WDAKRSMEIQMQKT
+381 WDAKRQMEIKMQKT
-395 IEALVMQKRLKA
+395 IEALVMQKRQKA
-407 ASENGGELN
+407 LESMNGDAS

-431 LTLKVHRNNLIEESL
+431 LILKVRRNNLIEESL
-446 TQLSRHEID
+446 TQLSRNEMD

-491 YGMFIYDDQS
+491 FGMFVYDDQS
-501 NYCWFNPASFESLDQ
+501 SYCWFNPASFESLDQ

-575 EDNSIEDVFCLNFVG
+575 DDVEDVFCLNFVG
-590 VYEAYG
+590 SYEAYG
-596 ESREVPLIPGGEDI
+596 ESVEKPLMPDGENI
-610 PVTSEN
+610 PVTN
-616 RRHYVERYA
+616 HNKRQYVERYA
-625 NFIMNLSIFDQFESF
+625 SFIMNSSISDQFESF

-645 LVCSGHALSLFRPE
+645 LVCGGHALSLFRPE
-659 EIDFLVR
+659 EIEFLVR

-699 FKEFEDK
+699 FKEFDDK

-719 RYPATGIANLAFKIT
+719 RYPATGIANLSFKIT
-734 CMGSHDSNRYPTTH
+734 CMGSHDSQRYPTTH

-760 GREKLKNMLM
+760 GRDKLSNMLM

>member
-1 MTSQQGYSPY
+1 MASQGYSPY
-11 SYLQQGT
+11 TYLSGT
-18 QHAPPPRPSSASS
+18 QSQQHTPPPRPSSTASYES
-31 SSTNDPQGS
+31 QGS

-72 DLIAAPGIVPQEPLT
+72 DLIPAPGTAPLEPLT
-87 LQQIEREI
+87 LQQIQNEVQAGKNSATGEI
-95 ERAKDRQAETGGDL
+95 
-109 DYSDLEALLREKLK
+109 DYSQLEALLQEKLK

-129 ASFSNRRPLTYDE
+129 SCFGTGRPITYE
-142 CGVNLADA
+142 HCGVDLEET

-161 NSIALAVMTSV
+161 NSIARTVMISV
-172 DGILKRPGKEIKD
+172 EGLLKRPGKEIRE
-185 KEDLKFIMLML
+185 KEDLKFIMVML

-201 SRHRTPQESDYHHNI
+201 SRHRNPQESEYHHNI
-216 TKRLFTIMSNLPS
+216 TKRLFTIISNLPS
-229 ELHKY
+229 DLHKY
-234 LSSWFT
+234 LSSWFR
-240 NCLSTPIFHTRVNF
+240 NCLTTPIFHNRINF

-261 RLSNQQKSSD
+261 RLSNQQKSND

-296 ANQPNEKDAEI
+296 ANQPHEMEMLDLGKGRSGE
-307 GTKNRA
+307 G
-313 GSDYVIVPFSNNSA
+313 YVVNTSTNSA
-327 TKSQRIPIDEYYNMI
+327 VKSQKIPIDEYYNMI

-381 WDAKRSMEIQMQKT
+381 WDAKRQMEIKMQKT
-395 IEALVMQKRLKA
+395 IEALVLPV
-407 ASENGGELN
+407 S
-416 GITLL
+416 
-421 TQAELQQAPL
+421 AELQQAPL
-431 LTLKVHRNNLIEESL
+431 LILKVRRNNLIEESL
-446 TQLSRHEID
+446 TQLSRNEMD

-491 YGMFIYDDQS
+491 FGMFVYDDQS
-501 NYCWFNPASFESLDQ
+501 SYCWFNPASFESLDQ

-575 EDNSIEDVFCLNFVG
+575 DDVEDVFCLNFVG
-590 VYEAYG
+590 SYEAYG
-596 ESREVPLIPGGEDI
+596 ESVEVPLMPDGGNI
-610 PVTSEN
+610 PVTN
-616 RRHYVERYA
+616 HNKQQYVERYA
-625 NFIMNLSIFDQFESF
+625 NFIMNSSISDQFESF

-645 LVCSGHALSLFRPE
+645 LVCGGHALSLFRPE
-659 EIDFLVR
+659 EIEFLVR

-699 FKEFEDK
+699 FKEFDDK

-719 RYPATGIANLAFKIT
+719 RYPATGIANLSFKIT
-734 CMGSHDSNRYPTTH
+734 CMGSHDSQRYPTTH

-760 GREKLKNMLM
+760 GRDKLKNMLM

>member
-1 MTSQQGYSPY
+1 MASQGYSPY
-11 SYLQQGT
+11 AYLSGT
-18 QHAPPPRPSSASS
+18 QSQQHTPPPRPSSSS
-31 SSTNDPQGS
+31 SSSASYESQGS

-72 DLIAAPGIVPQEPLT
+72 DLIPAPGTAPLEPLT
-87 LQQIEREI
+87 LQQIQNEV
-95 ERAKDRQAETGGDL
+95 QAGKSGATGDI
-109 DYSDLEALLREKLK
+109 DYTRLEALLQEKLK

-129 ASFSNRRPLTYDE
+129 SCFGTGRPITYDH
-142 CGVNLADA
+142 CGVDLEET
-150 RKAFALLLAMP
+150 RKAFALLVAMP
-161 NSIALAVMTSV
+161 NSIARAVMIAV
-172 DGILKRPGKEIKD
+172 EGLLKRPGKEIRE
-185 KEDLKFIMLML
+185 KEDLKFVMIML

-201 SRHRTPQESDYHHNI
+201 SRHRNPQESEYHHNI
-216 TKRLFTIMSNLPS
+216 TKRLFTIISNLPS
-229 ELHKY
+229 DLHKY
-234 LSSWFT
+234 LSSWFR
-240 NCLSTPIFHTRVNF
+240 NCLTTPIFHNRINF

-261 RLSNQQKSSD
+261 RLSNQQKSND

-296 ANQPNEKDAEI
+296 ANQPHEMEMLDL
-307 GTKNRA
+307 GKNRS
-313 GSDYVIVPFSNNSA
+313 GEGYVVNTSKNSA
-327 TKSQRIPIDEYYNMI
+327 VKSQKIPIDEYYNMI

-381 WDAKRSMEIQMQKT
+381 WDAKRQMEIKMQKT
-395 IEALVMQKRLKA
+395 IEALVMQKRQKA
-407 ASENGGELN
+407 LENLNGDAS

-431 LTLKVHRNNLIEESL
+431 LILKVRRNNLIEESL
-446 TQLSRHEID
+446 TQLSRNEMD

-491 YGMFIYDDQS
+491 FGMFVYDDQS
-501 NYCWFNPASFESLDQ
+501 SYCWFNPASFESLDQ

-575 EDNSIEDVFCLNFVG
+575 DDVEDVFCLNFVG
-590 VYEAYG
+590 SYEAYG
-596 ESREVPLIPGGEDI
+596 ESVEVPLMPDGANN
-610 PVTSEN
+610 PVTN
-616 RRHYVERYA
+616 HNKRQYVERYA
-625 NFIMNLSIFDQFESF
+625 NFIMNSSISDQFESF

-645 LVCSGHALSLFRPE
+645 LVCGGHALSLFRPE
-659 EIDFLVR
+659 EIEFLVR

-699 FKEFEDK
+699 FKEFDDK

-719 RYPATGIANLAFKIT
+719 RYPATGIANLSFKIT
-734 CMGSHDSNRYPTTH
+734 CMGSHDSQRYPTTH

-760 GREKLKNMLM
+760 GRDKLKNMLQ